1 MLNNFYW
8 VIENELAGMALPTA
22 SRAYAYLEN
31 ADQAAQEEMQR
42 EIRDLKDL
50 RIGAVVSLTEYPLAE
65 KSITDADLNYLHI
78 PVPDMTAPTQ
88 SQIKEFV
95 DFVQQNNKDERPVVV
110 HCLGGIGRTG
120 TMAACYLVSKGY
132 ASSDAVHAV
141 RLCRPGAVETRW
153 QEESIIEYEMLLKNP
168 AGDIGGEIL

>member
-42 EIRDLKDL
+42 ETQDLKD
-50 RIGAVVSLTEYPLAE
+50 RSIGAVVSLTEYPIAE
-65 KSITDADLNYLHI
+65 KSFTDADVHYLHI

-95 DFVQQNNKDERPVVV
+95 AFAQQNNQDKRAVVV
-110 HCLGGIGRTG
+110 HCLGGMGRTG

-132 ASSDAVHAV
+132 ASNNAIKTV
-141 RLCRPGAVETRW
+141 RQCRPGAIETRW

-168 AGDIGGEIL
+168 ASDIGDGLL